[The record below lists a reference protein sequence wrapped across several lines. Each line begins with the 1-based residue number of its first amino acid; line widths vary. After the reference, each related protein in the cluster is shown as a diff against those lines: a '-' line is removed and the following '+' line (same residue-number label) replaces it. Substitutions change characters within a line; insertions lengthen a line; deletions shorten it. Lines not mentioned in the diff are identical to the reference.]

1 MGQGDRGQ
9 ALESAV
15 AGTPLPKIIKPFCT
29 GQQARRFSDASQ
41 PGEGTPTDGG
51 SCPPLDV
58 GRLLGP
64 PERPFRMGQCL
75 SAHQPG
81 STPERFKVRA
91 SCACLRRPPLSPTA
105 QGAPRDPLDG
115 PQGRWTQQGGLGD
128 GLAAFDTQYGGLGAE
143 PAKPAYTTTVRA
155 GCTTADFP
163 GETAPLSCATTPK
176 HSAATQQ
183 THRRVHQTCRRMWA
197 SRRGMTASSLPSLTT
212 NRRRCS

>member
-1 MGQGDRGQ
+1 MMGNGGGQ
-9 ALESAV
+9 AAV
-15 AGTPLPKIIKPFCT
+15 AGTPLPLPKIIKPFCT
-29 GQQARRFSDASQ
+29 GQQARRSRRQ
-41 PGEGTPTDGG
+41 PARRGPNRQRQLP
-51 SCPPLDV
+51 SSRCRPPA
-58 GRLLGP
+58 RP
-64 PERPFRMGQCL
+64 HARPFRMGQCL

-155 GCTTADFP
+155 GCTTTDFP

-197 SRRGMTASSLPSLTT
+197 SRRGMTASSLPS
-212 NRRRCS
+212 